1 MDGGR
6 RGAGLTR
13 APIPVPPAAILLVD
27 DTPANLVALQ
37 TILEP
42 LGQRLVTARSGKEA
56 LRTLL
61 DEDFALILLDVRMA
75 DMDGF
80 ETARLIR
87 ARQHTEHVPI
97 IFVTAFDRAETDM
110 RSGYELGAADFV
122 FKPFQADALRAK
134 VGVFVDLFQK
144 TEAMR
149 LQAER
154 LRLMELREA
163 RRRLE
168 QAERGRAQAEARF
181 ENILDLAPDGIFAVD
196 AEARLVLFNKGAERL
211 FGHAAA
217 EVYGAPVSD
226 LVAGGVPRGGAG
238 PFEVTARRR
247 DGTEFPAELSV
258 GEQTFG
264 QDAITTVICRDVTER
279 KRAEERV
286 RQLNRELALRLKH
299 GVEMVADLAA
309 SLNPREVTG
318 RVLTRVVEA
327 VGADQ
332 GTLLR
337 VDEGRLLVQD
347 SFDLP
352 GGSELARGTELRISP
367 ILRSALDERRVAF
380 NGGIEGA
387 RLPAPM
393 RTWFQGVLQT
403 AALPLVV
410 GDEVAALLLLARRRD
425 EPFGAGELE
434 TLQLIGNVAAV
445 ALRNAQLFTAAEAAS
460 ASKSEFLNMA
470 AHELRT
476 PLSVVVGYLSMLA
489 DGTLGSPSEAWTRPI
504 EILNVKAGELNKLVD
519 ALLMAARME
528 AGAIHGEP
536 ERVDLVRLAR
546 EALERAEA
554 RAHLLGGQLILEKPE
569 APVHVEADP
578 VHVARILDNLVN
590 NALTYTMTEPW
601 VRVTVTPDAMVTVED
616 HGLGIPDDRRALVF
630 ERFFRVNDPILP
642 PQPGTGLGLHISREL
657 ARRYGGDV
665 ALEESVPGA
674 GSRFVLRLQPAAD
687 PVRRRATEA
696 APAGSRRA
704 G

>member
-1 MDGGR
+1 MIRD
-6 RGAGLTR
+6 
-13 APIPVPPAAILLVD
+13 PIPAPQAAILLVD
-27 DTPANLVALQ
+27 DTPANLVALE

-110 RSGYELGAADFV
+110 RSGYQLGAADFI
-122 FKPFQADALRAK
+122 FKPFQADALRSK

-149 LQAER
+149 LQADQ
-154 LRLMELREA
+154 LRQMELREA

-196 AEARLVLFNKGAERL
+196 AEDRLVLFNKGAERL
-211 FGHAAA
+211 FGHGAAD
-217 EVYGAPVSD
+217 VYGTPVSE
-226 LVAGGVPRGGAG
+226 LVPGGVPRNGAG
-238 PFEVTARRR
+238 PFEVTARRH
-247 DGTEFPAELSV
+247 DGSEFPAELSV

-264 QDAITTVICRDVTER
+264 PEAITTVICRDVTER
-279 KRAEERV
+279 QRNEERV
-286 RQLNRELALRLKH
+286 RQLNRELAQRLKH
-299 GVEMVADLAA
+299 GVQMVADLAA

-318 RVLTRVVEA
+318 RLLTRVVEA

-337 VDEGRLLVQD
+337 LDEGRLVVQD
-347 SFDLP
+347 SFDLEGRLAP
-352 GGSELARGTELRISP
+352 PRGAEFTGG
-367 ILRSALDERRVAF
+367 RV
-380 NGGIEGA
+380 
-387 RLPAPM
+387 L
-393 RTWFQGVLQT
+393 QQT

-410 GDEVAALLLLARRRD
+410 GEEVAAILLLIRRRD
-425 EPFGAGELE
+425 EAFGERELE
-434 TLQLIGNVAAV
+434 TLELIGNVAAV

-476 PLSVVVGYLSMLA
+476 PLSVVVGYLSMLS
-489 DGTLGSPSEAWTRPI
+489 DGTLGSPSEAWSRPI
-504 EILNVKAGELNKLVD
+504 DILNIKASELNKLVD

-528 AGAIHGEP
+528 AGAIHGEA
-536 ERVDLVRLAR
+536 EDVDLVRLAR
-546 EALERAEA
+546 EALQRAEA
-554 RAHLLGGQLILEKPE
+554 RANLLGGQLILDKPA
-569 APVHVEADP
+569 APVQVEADP
-578 VHVARILDNLVN
+578 EHVARILDNLVN
-590 NALTYTMTEPW
+590 NALTYTMDQPW
-601 VRVTVTPDAMVTVED
+601 VRVTVSPDAVVTVED
-616 HGLGIPDDRRALVF
+616 HGLGIPDDRRGLVF

-642 PQPGTGLGLHISREL
+642 PQPGTGLGLYISREL
-657 ARRYGGDV
+657 ARRYGGEV
-665 ALEESVPGA
+665 VLEDSVPGS
-674 GSRFVLRLQPAAD
+674 GSRFVLRLRRAPRS
-687 PVRRRATEA
+687 VRRRAAEA

>member
-1 MDGGR
+1 MIR
-6 RGAGLTR
+6 P
-13 APIPVPPAAILLVD
+13 PIPPPQAAILLVD
-27 DTPANLVALQ
+27 DTPANLVALEA
-37 TILEP
+37 ILDP
-42 LGQRLVTARSGKEA
+42 LGQRLVTAGSGREA

-87 ARQHTEHVPI
+87 ARALTEHVPI

-110 RSGYELGAADFV
+110 RSGYELGAADFI

-149 LQAER
+149 LQADR
-154 LRLMELREA
+154 LRKMELREA

-196 AEARLVLFNKGAERL
+196 AEDHLVLFNKGAERL
-211 FGHAAA
+211 FGHGATD
-217 EVYGAPVSD
+217 VYGAPVSD
-226 LVAGGVPRGGAG
+226 LVTGGVPRGGAG

-247 DGTEFPAELSV
+247 DGSEFPAELSV
-258 GEQTFG
+258 SEQTFG
-264 QDAITTVICRDVTER
+264 QEVITTVICRDVTER

-286 RQLNRELALRLKH
+286 RQLNRELAERLKH

-318 RVLTRVVEA
+318 RLLTRVVAA
-327 VGADQ
+327 VAADR

-337 VDEGRLLVQD
+337 VEEGRLAVQD
-347 SFDLP
+347 SFDLEGRMVLP
-352 GGSELARGTELRISP
+352 RGTELSAAGVVERA
-367 ILRSALDERRVAF
+367 LRERTVVF
-380 NGGIEGA
+380 NGPITIDHG
-387 RLPAPM
+387 RLPA
-393 RTWFQGVLQT
+393 RTRGWLEGVCQS
-403 AALPLVV
+403 AALPLLV
-410 GDEVAALLLLARRRD
+410 GDEVAAVLLLTRARD
-425 EPFGAGELE
+425 EAFGDAERE

-460 ASKSEFLNMA
+460 TSKSEFLNMA

-476 PLSVVVGYLSMLA
+476 PLSVVVGYLSMLS
-489 DGTLGSPSEAWTRPI
+489 DGTLGAPSEAWLHPI
-504 EILNVKAGELNKLVD
+504 NILNVKAGELNQLVD
-519 ALLMAARME
+519 ALLLAARME
-528 AGAIHGEP
+528 AGVLQGES
-536 ERVDLVRLAR
+536 EQVDLVALAR
-546 EALERAEA
+546 ESLQRAEA
-554 RAHLLGGQLILEKPE
+554 RAQLLGGQLILEKPAE
-569 APVHVEADP
+569 VVMVEADP

-590 NALTYTMTEPW
+590 NALTYTMGEPW
-601 VRVTVTPDAMVTVED
+601 VRLTITPDATVVVED
-616 HGLGIPDDRRALVF
+616 HGLGIPEDRRALVF
-630 ERFFRVNDPILP
+630 ERFFRVNDPSLP

-665 ALEESVPGA
+665 VLEESLPGA
-674 GSRFVLRLQPAAD
+674 GSRFVLSLPPA
-687 PVRRRATEA
+687 PVAVSRRAA
-696 APAGSRRA
+696 AAGTAGSRRA
-704 G
+704 V